1 MTWIWVGKNL
11 IFFVVFWE
19 KLMDNYE
26 SEIWVWYDLMG
37 DGIACKIAGL
47 QHLIICWKWWIQE
60 SSALQVAKLE
70 DHLPAETA
78 WTDNSHRKGMN
89 PQCIR
94 QKISRILKDVE
105 IFRNLMRQLPNYI
118 CHRHPPHQHHNPA
131 LSAGLL
137 SATGWWL
144 LSSARIQVYCKSSW
158 VSRLNLSISE
168 HTKVIMHVICMWYGY
183 IYSVRLLQQI
193 EHTHQNVYRGYHEIS
208 PEKSIYR
215 CVPCTILY
223 N

>member
-1 MTWIWVGKNL
+1 MYTSSKISWRLSAAAGIDPPLHWALRFSHEDFGAQKLGDPPFFNT
-11 IFFVVFWE
+11 IFGGMGWWHEFGLEKTCFFFGVLCE

-47 QHLIICWKWWIQE
+47 QNLIICWNWWIQE

-118 CHRHPPHQHHNPA
+118 CHRHPPH
-131 LSAGLL
+131 
-137 SATGWWL
+137 
-144 LSSARIQVYCKSSW
+144 
-158 VSRLNLSISE
+158 
-168 HTKVIMHVICMWYGY
+168 
-183 IYSVRLLQQI
+183 
-193 EHTHQNVYRGYHEIS
+193 
-208 PEKSIYR
+208 
-215 CVPCTILY
+215 
-223 N
+223 